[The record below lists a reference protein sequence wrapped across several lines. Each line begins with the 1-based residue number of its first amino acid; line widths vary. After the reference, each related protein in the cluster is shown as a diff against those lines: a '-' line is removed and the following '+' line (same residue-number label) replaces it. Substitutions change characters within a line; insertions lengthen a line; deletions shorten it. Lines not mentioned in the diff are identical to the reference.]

1 MGKAEVGTPK
11 YVANKMKSKGLQRL
25 RWYCQVCEK
34 QCRDENGFKCH
45 TQSESH
51 LRQML
56 QAAGDRPDQKIKEYS
71 KEFQT
76 DFIQLLKMS
85 HQEKFININKFY
97 QEYIANKDHIHMNAT
112 QWSSLSQFAK
122 YLGDQKI
129 CNVKET
135 EQDGLCVAWIDNS
148 PRALEMKNALANKK
162 VQEASEDATKDQL
175 LNKQMAAA
183 LKARKEVKSEPL
195 FKISKPDGP
204 VKINLLKS
212 NKDKKPVKNV
222 FKIKK

>member
-56 QAAGDRPDQKIKEYS
+56 QVGERPDQKIKEFS
-71 KEFQT
+71 NQFLK
-76 DFIQLLKMS
+76 DFIQLLKTS

-112 QWSSLSQFAK
+112 QWSSLSQFSK
-122 YLGDQKI
+122 YLGDKNI
-129 CNVKET
+129 CHIKES
-135 EQDGLCVAWIDNS
+135 EQDGLCIAWIDNS
-148 PRALEMKNALANKK
+148 PRTIEMKNALLKKQESEAN
-162 VQEASEDATKDQL
+162 EDVTKDLLLKKQL
-175 LNKQMAAA
+175 QTA
-183 LKARKEVKSEPL
+183 LKSKRTEIAPI
-195 FKISKPDGP
+195 KISKPQGP
-204 VKINLLKS
+204 IKINLLKGKD
-212 NKDKKPVKNV
+212 NKKVVKNV
-222 FKIKK
+222 FKVKK